1 MVRMSQQP
9 QRIVITRED
18 IERLIEERNSL
29 AALLDVVRQNLALVT
44 QSINELRNAKDM
56 LTLLSKGAAQD
67 TYAGVGGGVFIKA
80 SPAQGEKV
88 LVSVGANFVVE
99 MDVSYAINYIE
110 ERIKEFEDLRSKL
123 DAQSAD
129 IAKRIT
135 DIDNFLLYIS
145 AAIRQQQA
153 GQ

>member
-1 MVRMSQQP
+1 MSQQP

-18 IERLIEERNSL
+18 IERLVEERNSL
-29 AALLDVVRQNLALVT
+29 ASLLDVVRQNLALIT
-44 QSINELRNAKDM
+44 QSINELKSAKDM
-56 LTLLSKGAAQD
+56 LTLMSKGEVQD

-80 SPAQGEKV
+80 SLTQGERV
-88 LVSVGANFVVE
+88 LVSVGANFVIE
-99 MDVSYAINYIE
+99 MDVSHAIGYIDD
-110 ERIKEFEDLRSKL
+110 RIKELEDLRSKL

-129 IAKRIT
+129 ITKKIS

-145 AAIRQQQA
+145 TAIRQQQT

>member
-1 MVRMSQQP
+1 MRMSQQP

-67 TYAGVGGGVFIKA
+67 TYAGVGGGVFIK
-80 SPAQGEKV
+80 
-88 LVSVGANFVVE
+88 
-99 MDVSYAINYIE
+99 
-110 ERIKEFEDLRSKL
+110 LRQPR
-123 DAQSAD
+123 A
-129 IAKRIT
+129 RR
-135 DIDNFLLYIS
+135 FW
-145 AAIRQQQA
+145 
-153 GQ
+153 

>member
-1 MVRMSQQP
+1 MSQQP

-29 AALLDVVRQNLALVT
+29 AVLLDAVRQNLTLVT
-44 QSINELRNAKDM
+44 QSINELRSAKDM
-56 LTLLSKGAAQD
+56 LTLLSKGIVQD

-80 SPAQGEKV
+80 SPTQGEKV

-99 MDVSYAINYIE
+99 MDVSYAINYIDS
-110 ERIKEFEDLRSKL
+110 RIKEFEDLRSKL
-123 DAQSAD
+123 DSQSAD
-129 IAKRIT
+129 IAKRIN

-145 AAIRQQQA
+145 AAIRQQQQQQA
-153 GQ
+153 GR

>member
-1 MVRMSQQP
+1 MSQQP

-99 MDVSYAINYIE
+99 MDVSYAINYID

-145 AAIRQQQA
+145 AAIRQQQQA

>member
-1 MVRMSQQP
+1 MSQQP

-29 AALLDVVRQNLALVT
+29 AALLDVIRQNLALVT
-44 QSINELRNAKDM
+44 QSINELRSAKDM
-56 LTLLSKGAAQD
+56 LTLLSKGVVQD
-67 TYAGVGGGVFIKA
+67 TYAGGVGGGGIFIKA

-88 LVSVGANFVVE
+88 LVSIGANFVIE
-99 MDVSYAINYIE
+99 MDISYAINYID

-129 IAKRIT
+129 VAKRIT

-145 AAIRQQQA
+145 AAIRQQQ
-153 GQ
+153 QPRQ